1 MLDWLSE
8 FQIFFSRV
16 LCQFQHVYG
25 CQVMKIWHIAT
36 CPRFSYKIWLK
47 SKIKRWHYFNQDMLD
62 WLSEFQIF
70 FSRVLCQ
77 FQHVYGCQVMKIWHI
92 ATCPRFS
99 YKIWLKS
106 KIKRWHYF
114 NQDMLDWLSEFQI
127 FFFRV
132 LCQFQHVYGCQ
143 VMKNWHWATCP
154 SCSSKWKLHTRK
166 TSLWSRHDAEDEN
179 RIEIMFWLSWSSQCE
194 K

>member
-1 MLDWLSE
+1 MTYFVLSTFLISEKWLWCLKSYREDLVSRLVTVLCFLRKIKKWHCFNQDMLDWLLE

-70 FSRVLCQ
+70 
-77 FQHVYGCQVMKIWHI
+77 
-92 ATCPRFS
+92 
-99 YKIWLKS
+99 
-106 KIKRWHYF
+106 
-114 NQDMLDWLSEFQI
+114 LS
-127 FFFRV
+127 RV

-166 TSLWSRHDAEDEN
+166 TSLWSRHDAGDEN

>member
-1 MLDWLSE
+1 MVEIQNQRWHYFNQDMLDWLLE

-70 FSRVLCQ
+70 CPESCASSSMYMDARSWKTGIEPHVLVVHPNGSYTQ
-77 FQHVYGCQVMKIWHI
+77 EKHHYDRDMMQKMKIE
-92 ATCPRFS
+92 
-99 YKIWLKS
+99 LK
-106 KIKRWHYF
+106 
-114 NQDMLDWLSEFQI
+114 
-127 FFFRV
+127 
-132 LCQFQHVYGCQ
+132 
-143 VMKNWHWATCP
+143 
-154 SCSSKWKLHTRK
+154 
-166 TSLWSRHDAEDEN
+166 
-179 RIEIMFWLSWSSQCE
+179 
-194 K
+194 